1 MEPMESRAR
10 PHEAAAT
17 VTTTVEQ
24 RVSDNRVTGHH
35 AWDRVCVNSVA
46 AKLNQQNRNAGRVEW
61 SSGAVEQPSQAVE
74 QPSGAAERQTS
85 GRATTSKRRA
95 TGQRPRPEETGQR
108 RISDR
113 AETDEQTDQRRTSDR
128 PVRDQRRT
136 NRQRRWRTN
145 GRATDRSATTTRADR
160 RAMHA
165 WQINGRPTT
174 GQRRA
179 DRRAAEEQAYE
190 RCTTNA
196 RADMDERTGQ

>member
-1 MEPMESRAR
+1 MAEGGRRAATTHLATAPMEPMEPMKPMESRAR

-85 GRATTSKRRA
+85 GRAATSKRRA
-95 TGQRPRPEETGQR
+95 
-108 RISDR
+108 
-113 AETDEQTDQRRTSDR
+113 
-128 PVRDQRRT
+128 
-136 NRQRRWRTN
+136 
-145 GRATDRSATTTRADR
+145 DRSATT
-160 RAMHA
+160 
-165 WQINGRPTT
+165 
-174 GQRRA
+174 
-179 DRRAAEEQAYE
+179 
-190 RCTTNA
+190 A
-196 RADMDERTGQ
+196 RGDGTATDK

>member
-1 MEPMESRAR
+1 MHDQTDDQM
-10 PHEAAAT
+10 HERCTTRRTIRQRSNRAAA
-17 VTTTVEQ
+17 EQ
-24 RVSDNRVTGHH
+24 RQVRD
-35 AWDRVCVNSVA
+35 
-46 AKLNQQNRNAGRVEW
+46 
-61 SSGAVEQPSQAVE
+61 EQ
-74 QPSGAAERQTS
+74 
-85 GRATTSKRRA
+85 

-179 DRRAAEEQAYE
+179 DRRAAEEQADE
-190 RCTTNA
+190 RCTTDA